1 MNTQFSRSFINTL
14 LYNIATIAAIV
25 VGVVSYAY
33 LAFRVWYSEHGE
45 DVMLNINFQ
54 LSEFF
59 GSLHF
64 KFADLAGEFDD

>member
-1 MNTQFSRSFINTL
+1 MNDTFMKSFLHTL
-14 LYNIATIAAIV
+14 LFNLATIAAII

-33 LAFRVWYSEHGE
+33 RAFRVWYAENGE
-45 DVMLNINFQ
+45 ELRWNVSFQ